1 MNLSNSLLFAGD
13 ELRKLRSYLLD
24 DSPSEAAALLL
35 GGSYCVD
42 HSRRVLIREVI
53 PVPLESYDCKSASRI
68 VVKPIFLAEV
78 LKRAR
83 DEQWSVIFAH
93 SHPHEIHPR
102 FSSADNEGEQL
113 LIPTFFQRVPNSPH
127 GSLVLGRQG
136 FDSRLWLNSNQPEV
150 VSELREIGA
159 DLTIEERE
167 TSAYTP
173 TPQFDRSIRA
183 FGEEGQRL
191 LENYR
196 FGIVGLGGIGSAVV
210 QQLAH
215 LGANKFVLVD
225 PDVVETTNLNRLI
238 GARNDDVGHKKVNV
252 AATFIRSIRPKSEVI
267 ASGSSVLHRE
277 GAMPLLQTDF
287 IFCCTD
293 TQGSRAVLN
302 QLAYQYFIPI
312 IDVGVSIDASS
323 GKVTTITG
331 RVQMLAPGLPCL
343 VCEGLLNP
351 EQVRRDLLSPAEQQ
365 QDPYIIGVNQ
375 PQPAVISIN
384 GAAASSAVTMML
396 AALTG
401 LPMKA
406 RHQVLRGEQGNVRA
420 VAGKIDPYCVVSS
433 RKGALGRGDG
443 WNMPWRLD

>member
-1 MNLSNSLLFAGD
+1 MNLSNALLFAGD
-13 ELRKLRSYLLD
+13 ELRKLRSCLLH
-24 DSPSEAAALLL
+24 DSPSEAAAFLL
-35 GGSYCVD
+35 GGSYRLD
-42 HSRRVLIREVI
+42 HSWRVLIREVI
-53 PVPLESYDCKSASRI
+53 PVPLESYDSKSASRI

-102 FSSADNEGEQL
+102 FSAADNEGEQL
-113 LIPTFFQRVPNSPH
+113 LIPTFFHRVPNRPH

-136 FDSRLWLNSNQPEV
+136 FDSRLWLNSSQYEV
-150 VSELREIGA
+150 VSQLREIGA
-159 DLTIEERE
+159 DLAIEERE
-167 TSAYTP
+167 VSSYTP

-191 LENYR
+191 LESYR
-196 FGIVGLGGIGSAVV
+196 FGIVGLGGIGTAVV

-225 PDVVETTNLNRLI
+225 PDVVETTNLNRLL
-238 GARNDDVGHKKVNV
+238 GASNGDVGHKKVDV
-252 AATFIRSIRPKSEVI
+252 AATFIRSIRPKSQVT
-267 ASGSSVLHRE
+267 ASASSVLRRE

-331 RVQMLAPGLPCL
+331 RVQMLAPGIPCL

-375 PQPAVISIN
+375 PQPAVVSIN

-401 LPMKA
+401 LPMRS

-433 RKGALGRGDG
+433 QKGALGRGDG